1 MSRHTFTGLRG
12 ATSVAI
18 GWDRPLETFFVQ
30 VLRPDAEEEGEQETV
45 VWRGTDLRELP
56 TAAEAVAIARA
67 WAILPADL
75 AATLE
80 TDRLKTLGLS
90 DGEYQA
96 EMKRRLFPD

>member
-1 MSRHTFTGLRG
+1 M
-12 ATSVAI
+12 
-18 GWDRPLETFFVQ
+18 Q
-30 VLRPDAEEEGEQETV
+30 VLRPDPEEEGEEETV
-45 VWRGTDLRELP
+45 VWRGTDLRELS
-56 TAAEAVAIARA
+56 TAAEAIAIARP